1 MNSKIRK
8 KVYSLISQGANE
20 KVVLMVLIDLLKEK
34 SNVEKADEIMRF
46 YDFLNEKELVHGCTD
61 KS

>member
-8 KVYSLISQGANE
+8 KVYSLISQGVNE
-20 KVVLMVLIDLLKEK
+20 KVVLMILIDLLKEK

-46 YDFLNEKELVHGCTD
+46 YDFLNEKDSVCGCTD